1 MDFALPQAYLLGLI
15 VLLGV
20 VAVVVG
26 RQVLRV
32 RRQEGQLASL
42 ERRCQDTTPM
52 PPASTSWARF
62 SSTSACSPKQP
73 AASNAPPSSRPAN
86 RLRHGR

>member
-32 RRQEGQLASL
+32 RKQEGQLASL
-42 ERRCQDTTPM
+42 ETVSYTH
-52 PPASTSWARF
+52 
-62 SSTSACSPKQP
+62 
-73 AASNAPPSSRPAN
+73 
-86 RLRHGR
+86 LRAHET

>member
-26 RQVLRV
+26 Q
-32 RRQEGQLASL
+32 
-42 ERRCQDTTPM
+42 
-52 PPASTSWARF
+52 ASTLMVLPMMSV
-62 SSTSACSPKQP
+62 
-73 AASNAPPSSRPAN
+73 
-86 RLRHGR
+86 LHV

>member
-26 RQVLRV
+26 RRVLRV
-32 RRQEGQLASL
+32 RSKKANW
-42 ERRCQDTTPM
+42 
-52 PPASTSWARF
+52 PA
-62 SSTSACSPKQP
+62 
-73 AASNAPPSSRPAN
+73 
-86 RLRHGR
+86 